1 MRSALRK
8 LCHVG
13 AQALQPT
20 KVVHGTTASTTPST
34 TTTATTT
41 TSWAKPRISKRVA
54 KVLRKQAL
62 RNGTY
67 GTFDTTTGVGW
78 DAGWDQHVIMNQP
91 HHHHGTTTTTT
102 HLPRMHPP
110 KQTSRERTREAR
122 AKKIETLLE
131 PVDEHIEQYYQ
142 RKADRKP
149 PKSFENTFKLAVRK
163 TMKR

>member
-78 DAGWDQHVIMNQP
+78 DAGWDLHVMQNQHSA
-91 HHHHGTTTTTT
+91 TT
-102 HLPRMHPP
+102 HLPRIHPP

-131 PVDEHIEQYYQ
+131 PVDEQIEQYYQ